1 MAFTYN
7 GKDYTQAQVD
17 QAYAKANAN
26 QRAALNKQFKLSYD
40 VNTGKPSQYAPV
52 NTEAIPDS
60 LKDRSV
66 PVTTAPAKGSFGDMA
81 ADNVHAQTFENTGK
95 AFEDTTN
102 KYADDIYDISM
113 KEGADKQATIE
124 RMNADK
130 LERARLQEEELQRM
144 KKDEKAGQEK
154 LRSDAAKIT
163 GIQDQIAA
171 RNANASV
178 AQA

>member
-7 GKDYTQAQVD
+7 GKNYTQEQID
-17 QAYAKANAN
+17 NAYAKGTPD
-26 QRAALNKQFKLSYD
+26 QRAKLNKQFQLSYD
-40 VNTGKPSQYAPV
+40 VNTGKPSQYSPA
-52 NTEAIPDS
+52 NTGAIPDS
-60 LKDRSV
+60 LKDKS
-66 PVTTAPAKGSFGDMA
+66 APANTTPVKGSFGDMA

-95 AFEDTTN
+95 AFQENAD

-130 LERARLQEEELQRM
+130 LERARLQEVELQRM
-144 KKDEKAGQEK
+144 KADEKAGQEK